1 MNDDIFS
8 DDDKELDVDLADYLI
23 AEDAFHQLIQNDR
36 TPMEAFGIILGMV
49 ANQFKKHGWTRQ
61 DFVDFLA
68 VLQKTD
74 WPDDPPKKPNL
85 TLVKK

>member
-1 MNDDIFS
+1 MNDDFFNDQEGI
-8 DDDKELDVDLADYLI
+8 DVDLADYLI
-23 AEDAFHQLIQNDR
+23 AENAFHELIKNDR

-68 VLQKTD
+68 VLQETD

>member
-1 MNDDIFS
+1 MNDDNFNG
-8 DDDKELDVDLADYLI
+8 DDVDLKDYLI
-23 AEDAFHQLIQNDR
+23 AEKAFNDLIKNDR

-49 ANQFKKHGWTRQ
+49 ANQFKRHGWTRQ

-68 VLQKTD
+68 CLQETD
-74 WPDDPPKKPNL
+74 WPDDPPKKTKL

>member
-1 MNDDIFS
+1 MNDDNFNDG
-8 DDDKELDVDLADYLI
+8 DDLDLRDYLV
-23 AEDAFHQLIQNDR
+23 AETAFQELRKNGR
-36 TPMEAFGIILGMV
+36 SPMESFGIILGMV

-61 DFVDFLA
+61 EFIDFLSC
-68 VLQKTD
+68 LQETD

>member
-1 MNDDIFS
+1 MNDDNFNG
-8 DDDKELDVDLADYLI
+8 DDVDLKDYLI
-23 AEDAFHQLIQNDR
+23 AEKAFNDLIKNDR

-49 ANQFKKHGWTRQ
+49 ANQFKRHGWTRQ

-68 VLQKTD
+68 CLQETD
-74 WPDDPPKKPNL
+74 WPDDPKKKPNL

>member
-1 MNDDIFS
+1 MNDDNF
-8 DDDKELDVDLADYLI
+8 DGEDVDFRDYMI
-23 AEDAFHQLIQNDR
+23 AEKAFYDLVKNDH

-61 DFVDFLA
+61 DFVDFLST
-68 VLQKTD
+68 LQETD
-74 WPDDPPKKPNL
+74 WPDDPKNKPKL